1 MARTVANWN
10 RVEQAAIH
18 KTGKLINALS
28 RVFAKDTELLHF
40 RPQTMFPH
48 FPPTDNVSTR
58 LNRSDAISGLAG
70 ACSHATC
77 HVVLR
82 MLCVVKKSVE
92 IHLISAASSGII
104 ENGIARQSQVC
115 KADQPVDA
123 VYVTPA
129 AQSIVSEQ
137 HGL

>member
-1 MARTVANWN
+1 MDRWPEQQNSGNWN
-10 RVEQAAIH
+10 KVEQAAIH
-18 KTGKLINALS
+18 KTGRIINALS
-28 RVFAKDTELLHF
+28 RVFAKDTELL
-40 RPQTMFPH
+40 R
-48 FPPTDNVSTR
+48 FPPTDNVSA
-58 LNRSDAISGLAG
+58 RSNCSHAISGVGG
-70 ACSHATC
+70 ACSYATC

-82 MLCVVKKSVE
+82 MLCIVQKNME
-92 IHLISAASSGII
+92 THLISAASSGII